1 MNFNQMLLQKQSIV
15 NKRLNELL
23 DISGIPEVLHNS
35 IKYSVE
41 AGGKR
46 IRPIL
51 TISITEALDGNIL
64 DALDFGCAIELI
76 HTYSLIHDDLP
87 AMDNDD
93 FRRGK
98 PTNHK
103 VFGEAIAILAGDAL
117 LNFAIE
123 ILSQKAIN
131 NNNLNYIKAI
141 NEIFK
146 ASGARGMIAGQTI
159 DITSENRILSLDE
172 LYKMHSLKTGAI
184 IEASCT
190 VAAYISG
197 REDRLEE
204 IKQFSQHLG
213 IAFQIVDDI
222 LDFVG
227 DEKKLGKTVGKDL
240 KSNKATFV
248 TILGL
253 DEAKMKA
260 QEHTKKAIEIAN
272 GLDKTGFLSKLTE
285 YLLVREN

>member
-1 MNFNQMLLQKQSIV
+1 MNFNQMLLQKQTEV

-23 DISGIPEVLHNS
+23 DIGGIPEILHKA

-51 TISITEALDGNIL
+51 TISITEALGGNVS

-103 VFGEAIAILAGDAL
+103 VFGEAIAILAGDSL

-123 ILSQKAIN
+123 VLCQKTIDS
-131 NNNLNYIKAI
+131 NNLNYIKAI

-146 ASGARGMIAGQTI
+146 ASGARGMIAGQAI
-159 DITSENRILSLDE
+159 DITSENKILSIDE

-184 IEASCT
+184 IEAACT
-190 VAAYISG
+190 VAAYISN
-197 REDRLEE
+197 REDILED
-204 IKQFSQHLG
+204 IRQFSRHLG

-222 LDFVG
+222 LDFIG
-227 DEKKLGKTVGKDL
+227 DEKKLGKTVGKDS

-248 TILGL
+248 TILGIE
-253 DEAKMKA
+253 EAKRIAKL
-260 QEHTKKAIEIAN
+260 HTQKAINIADN
-272 GLDKTGFLSKLTE
+272 IDKTGFLTKLTE